1 MTTQTNT
8 HHQETART
16 NNYGQPMITN
26 QSPEEETGA
35 RSNQSRNE
43 VLQTERESSPVP
55 HYSYYTKSPGR
66 VETTQHGTFNKN
78 FNKNLGELYNQY
90 PVSTKLYS
98 GINPTTYSSQQ
109 DKNISRAS
117 GSFQYTQQAKSYSK
131 DYINELKSMHE
142 KEREELIHKN
152 QAISNNLERL
162 KSSFNDQV
170 FLLQKQLTEA
180 KTKSNNEIL
189 KLSEESEYNIRRMTD
204 AFNDKEREQQEM
216 ISNLCSELKR
226 VEEENQRVKNNHSDH
241 AASAEE
247 KIESLEENLSK
258 KSKEHQDTVTFY
270 KKQVEELK
278 RGYSNDIENLVDKY
292 ESTLQK
298 MSIDYEKKLNSKDN
312 IIERQECRIADCER
326 AFQQKEKMLEDFMT
340 EKNAVVEQ
348 LKVEKYKLQRDLECC
363 SVSKNNLIL
372 KLENL
377 EKNEN
382 SLRQELM
389 LKMKDQDVSI
399 KDSQRLK
406 FEVDVLREKERG
418 AIQENSKLKALCENL
433 QSNSDHQIREMS
445 QLQEIIENLKRA
457 NIVLTDNNRNL
468 ECKCNELSQDLQSIY
483 SQNDANK
490 HNNHNL
496 KNLTNQISST
506 LDQYKSNNQKL
517 TSDFEHAMNEIRRLQ
532 SQMSEMNEEVSK
544 SY

>member
-1 MTTQTNT
+1 MNNNQINSEISQT
-8 HHQETART
+8 H
-16 NNYGQPMITN
+16 
-26 QSPEEETGA
+26 
-35 RSNQSRNE
+35 
-43 VLQTERESSPVP
+43 REGSPVP
-55 HYSYYTKSPGR
+55 QYSYYAKSPGR
-66 VETTQHGTFNKN
+66 IETTPHGTFNKN

-98 GINPTTYSSQQ
+98 GIGPTTYSSQQ
-109 DKNISRAS
+109 DKNINRAS

-131 DYINELKSMHE
+131 DYINELKAMHE

-226 VEEENQRVKNNHSDH
+226 LEEDNQRLKNNHSDH
-241 AASAEE
+241 AAVTEE
-247 KIESLEENLSK
+247 KIGSLEETLSK
-258 KSKEHQDTVTFY
+258 KSKDYQDTVTFY
-270 KKQVEELK
+270 KKQIEELK
-278 RGYSNDIENLVDKY
+278 KGYSNDIENLVDKY
-292 ESTLQK
+292 EGTLQK

-312 IIERQECRIADCER
+312 IIERQECRLADYER
-326 AFQQKEKMLEDFMT
+326 TFQQKEKMLEDFIA
-340 EKNAVVEQ
+340 EKNAQVEQ
-348 LKVEKYKLQRDLECC
+348 LKSEKYKLQRDLECC

-389 LKMKDQDVSI
+389 LKIKDQDVVT
-399 KDSQRLK
+399 KDCQRLK
-406 FEVDVLREKERG
+406 FEVDVLREKER
-418 AIQENSKLKALCENL
+418 ATIQENSKFKTLCENL

-457 NIVLTDNNRNL
+457 NIVLSDNNHNL
-468 ECKCNELSQDLQSIY
+468 ECRCNELSQELHAIHG
-483 SQNDANK
+483 QNDANK

-496 KNLTNQISST
+496 KNLTNQISGT
-506 LDQYKSNNQKL
+506 LDQYKSQNQKL
-517 TSDFEHAMNEIRRLQ
+517 TSDFEHAMNDIRNLQ
-532 SQMSEMNEEVSK
+532 SQISQMNDEVRKTSK
-544 SY
+544 